1 MAAVNLSTLFRNK
14 LGNMS
19 LESISGL
26 QTALNAKLDKASLSN
41 AIDSTSSV
49 NAATSKAAKTAYDK
63 AIEAFNKAVAAQASA
78 GTASG
83 SWSNLPNAKSDQIDY
98 DTSDCL
104 ATSKAVKYAY
114 DRGTTALSTA
124 NVAATNAN
132 NALNK
137 WSNLPNAKSDS
148 VSTASSDVLATSM
161 AVKSAYDLA
170 NQANNTANSA
180 AGGESR
186 AKSYA
191 DGLFANRSDSVS
203 STSSTTLATS
213 KAVYDAYNRQHS
225 TLYYGGVSKVDSTS
239 AGAVINGTLNV
250 TSSITAAGNVTAY
263 SDRSLKEDIVP
274 LSGALDIIDRLN
286 GYRYKWK
293 ATKRASLGV
302 IAQELREVL
311 PELVFDNDGILSV
324 DYTLLTAVLIEA
336 VKELKQKLEK

>member
-26 QTALNAKLDKASLSN
+26 QTALNAKLDKTSLSD
-41 AIDSTSSV
+41 AIDSTSSA

-63 AIEAFNKAVAAQASA
+63 AVEAFNKAVSAQASA
-78 GTASG
+78 GTANG
-83 SWSNLPNAKSDQIDY
+83 SWNNLPNAKSDQIDY

-104 ATSKAVKYAY
+104 ATSKAVKIAY

-137 WSNLPNAKSDS
+137 WSNLPNAKSDG
-148 VSTASSDVLATSM
+148 VSTASSNTLATSL
-161 AVKSAYDLA
+161 AVKTAYDLA
-170 NQANNTANSA
+170 TQANSTANSA
-180 AGGESR
+180 AGGEAR

-191 DGLFANRSDSVS
+191 DGLFANRSDSVT

-213 KAVYDAYNRQHS
+213 KAVYDAYNRQHN
-225 TLYYGGVSKVDSTS
+225 TLYYGTYPRVSAS
-239 AGAVINGTLNV
+239 ADGASIIGALSV
-250 TSSITAAGNVTAY
+250 TASITASGNVTAY
-263 SDRSLKEDIVP
+263 SDRSLKEDIIP
-274 LSGALDIIDRLN
+274 LSGALDIVDRLN

>member
-26 QTALNAKLDKASLSN
+26 QTALNAKLDKTSLSD
-41 AIDSTSSV
+41 AIDSTSSA

-63 AIEAFNKAVAAQASA
+63 AVEAFNKAVSAQASA
-78 GTASG
+78 GTANG
-83 SWSNLPNAKSDQIDY
+83 SWNNLPNAKSDQIDY

-104 ATSKAVKYAY
+104 ATSKAVKIAY
-114 DRGTTALSTA
+114 DRGTTALSAA

-137 WSNLPNAKSDS
+137 WSNLPNAKSDG
-148 VSTASSDVLATSM
+148 VSTASSNTLATSL
-161 AVKSAYDLA
+161 AVKTAYDLA
-170 NQANNTANSA
+170 NQANSTANSA
-180 AGGESR
+180 AGGEAR

-213 KAVYDAYNRQHS
+213 KAVYDAYNRQHDR
-225 TLYYGGVSKVDSTS
+225 LYYGGVSRIY
-239 AGAVINGTLNV
+239 AGSDGGHVNGELLVTGNIVGSQNV
-250 TSSITAAGNVTAY
+250 YAY

-274 LSGALDIIDRLN
+274 LSGALDIVDRLN

-302 IAQELREVL
+302 IAQEVREVL
-311 PELVFDNDGILSV
+311 PELVFDNDGILAV

>member
-26 QTALNAKLDKASLSN
+26 QTALNAKLDKTSLSD
-41 AIDSTSSV
+41 AIDSTSSA

-63 AIEAFNKAVAAQASA
+63 AVEAFNKAVSAQASA
-78 GTASG
+78 GTANG
-83 SWSNLPNAKSDQIDY
+83 SWNNLPNAKSDQIDY

-104 ATSKAVKYAY
+104 ATSKAVKIAY
-114 DRGTTALSTA
+114 DRGTTALSAA

-137 WSNLPNAKSDS
+137 WSNLPNAKSDG
-148 VSTASSDVLATSM
+148 VSTASSNTLATSL
-161 AVKSAYDLA
+161 AVKTAYDLA
-170 NQANNTANSA
+170 NQANSTANSA
-180 AGGESR
+180 AGGEAR

-191 DGLFANRSDSVS
+191 DGLFANRSDSVN

-213 KAVYDAYNRQHS
+213 KAAYDAYYRQHS
-225 TLYYGGVSKVDSTS
+225 TLYYGGVSKVESTS
-239 AGAVINGTLNV
+239 EGAVINGTLKV
-250 TSSITAAGNVTAY
+250 TSSIIAAGNVTAY

-274 LSGALDIIDRLN
+274 LSGALDIIDRLK